1 MQEWKSKL
9 ERLLRS
15 ADDGTADAI
24 VNEIC
29 HLAAEMGDRAA
40 EALLEQHPDL
50 FELTKPLAQARL
62 RSLHAIEVA
71 EVEHL
76 FEQRFEKPVSF
87 AEVASAYGVE
97 IYRHLGDMFD
107 LVDFRDCRRV
117 VMVGCGRV
125 PYTSFYIHDHADVPE
140 IVGID
145 TDADAVEVANELAA
159 WLGYPRFRAK
169 VGDGC
174 SYDYSQVQVVFATSY
189 VCGKAAMLSRIAD
202 TAPENVQIA
211 AREPYSL
218 ARLWAE
224 SYRIDSEPR
233 LELVARG
240 SGWSHLSRGLYLKR
254 RHATAAT
261 KS

>member
-15 ADDGTADAI
+15 ADDRNADTLI
-24 VNEIC
+24 NEIC
-29 HLAAEMGDRAA
+29 DLAAEMGDSAA
-40 EALLEQHPDL
+40 EALLERHPDL

-62 RSLHAIEVA
+62 RSLHAIEVTEA
-71 EVEHL
+71 EYL
-76 FEQRFEKPVSF
+76 FAQRFEKPVSF
-87 AEVASAYGVE
+87 AEVASPYGVE
-97 IYRHLGDMFD
+97 VYRHLGSMFD
-107 LVDFRDCRRV
+107 LVDFYDCRRV

-145 TDADAVEVANELAA
+145 TEADAVEMANALAA
-159 WLGYPRFRAK
+159 RLGYPRFRAE

-174 SYDYSQVQVVFATSY
+174 SYDYSEAQVVFTTSY
-189 VCGKAAMLSRIAD
+189 VSRKAAMLSRIAD

-218 ARLWAE
+218 GRLWAE
-224 SYRIDSEPR
+224 SYRIEAEPR
-233 LELVARG
+233 LELVTRG
-240 SGWSHLSRGLYLKR
+240 SGWSHLSRGLYLR
-254 RHATAAT
+254 RRGAAAAT